1 MAVENLELNIDFTD
15 RAYNVNENIQIMQ
28 GGGLY
33 NLTLKLT
40 NGGVA
45 LSGENTVSLFVV
57 TSDSLNYFKTVN
69 KVRDVVINGNVI
81 VLSDADKKMLFK
93 TKGECQIIATIGG
106 LSSLP
111 FNYYVIPNP
120 AYELIK

>member
-15 RAYNVNENIQIMQ
+15 RAYNVNENFQTMQ

-33 NLTLKLT
+33 NITLTLS

-45 LSGENTVSLFVV
+45 LSGLNTVSLFVV

-93 TKGECQIIATIGG
+93 TKGECQIIVSIDG

-120 AYELIK
+120 AYELMK